1 MLFKLAMGNAK
12 RSVKD
17 YLIYIVTIT
26 IAFSLMFSFNLI
38 SNSKDILDLADMMK
52 NFRITMIFV
61 SLIVCFVLG
70 FLINYMIKFIFKR
83 RSKEFGLYLLLGIS
97 KKDISLMFILENL
110 ILGFISLVL
119 SFFVGIL
126 LSTIISSI
134 ILNIFNAPY
143 LVKLPTNYL
152 IPILLSLGYFL
163 LIYLVVLLLTKR
175 RIKRLKI
182 HDLLYLDS
190 HNEKSKVT
198 KKKSIVT
205 FIISLI
211 LVMGGLLIF
220 NNEFKGVGIE
230 PDTLLVILS
239 IIMLIGGIYLFISSF
254 ADFLLSF
261 VLKHKTLKY
270 NKDNLFVMRQFN
282 AKVKT
287 MKKSLGTLS
296 LLITLTLV
304 SLTFSLM
311 FNKIFDIGI
320 DMSAPYDVTI
330 IDDEENFD
338 KYINHIKKEYT
349 IDEVFTYHEYFN
361 DVNYVNDN
369 LSYDY
374 QGWRGTDTYLRVSDY
389 NKLLELKGRSPITLK
404 DNEYYIHSSSSV
416 YDGIMDIKDKLKTI
430 KVGDKTL
437 KLKDVTSLYY
447 TSSWSYGNGFVI
459 VVPDNIVDNLK
470 SESDTLVVDT
480 KEETKEELNNELLN
494 ILDDDICERDPETG
508 ATYCYASANVFV
520 KGYYLAMNKSV
531 MTIMDFTLFYLA
543 FIFTVVTGTII
554 SVQSINDGIT
564 YKKYYDTL
572 NKLGLSKRNILKTVG
587 KQLLIYF
594 LFPVILPFIINF
606 FITTSLNHVFAAF
619 LPTSM
624 TYLAFIFLSS
634 LLFLIIY
641 LIYYLVS
648 YFSFKRCLDY

>member
-1 MLFKLAMGNAK
+1 MLFKLSLGNAK
-12 RSVKD
+12 RSIKD

-52 NFRITMIFV
+52 NFRIAMIFV

-143 LVKLPTNYL
+143 LVKLPTDYL
-152 IPILLSLGYFL
+152 VPILLSLGYFL

-311 FNKIFDIGI
+311 FNKIFVIQI

-349 IDEVFTYHEYFN
+349 IDEIFTYHEYFN

-389 NKLLELKGRSPITLK
+389 NKLLELKGRGPITLK

-447 TSSWSYGNGFVI
+447 TSSWSYGNGFII

-572 NKLGLSKRNILKTVG
+572 NKLGLSKRNILKTVR
-587 KQLLIYF
+587 KQLLMYF

-606 FITTSLNHVFAAF
+606 FITTSLNHVFVAF

-624 TYLAFIFLSS
+624 TYLSFIFLSS
-634 LLFLIIY
+634 ILFLSIY
-641 LIYYLVS
+641 LIYYLIS

>member
-1 MLFKLAMGNAK
+1 MLFKLSLGNAK
-12 RSVKD
+12 RSIKD

-52 NFRITMIFV
+52 NFRIAMIFV

-143 LVKLPTNYL
+143 LVKLPTDYL
-152 IPILLSLGYFL
+152 VPILLSLGYFL

-205 FIISLI
+205 FIISFI

-239 IIMLIGGIYLFISSF
+239 IIMLIGGIYIFISSF
-254 ADFLLSF
+254 ADFLLAF

-270 NKDNLFVMRQFN
+270 NKDNLFVIRQFN

-349 IDEVFTYHEYFN
+349 IDEIFTYHEYFN

-389 NKLLELKGRSPITLK
+389 NKLLELKGRGPITLK

-447 TSSWSYGNGFVI
+447 TSSWSYGNGFII

-508 ATYCYASANVFV
+508 ATYCYAFANVFV

-572 NKLGLSKRNILKTVG
+572 NKLGLSKRNILKTVR
-587 KQLLIYF
+587 KQLLMYF

-606 FITTSLNHVFAAF
+606 FITTSLNHVFSAF

-624 TYLAFIFLSS
+624 TYLSFIFLSS
-634 LLFLIIY
+634 ILFLSIY
-641 LIYYLVS
+641 LIYYLIS

>member
-1 MLFKLAMGNAK
+1 MLFKLSINNAK
-12 RSVKD
+12 RSIKD

-52 NFRITMIFV
+52 NFRIAMIFV

-83 RSKEFGLYLLLGIS
+83 RSKEFGLFLLLGIS

-143 LVKLPTNYL
+143 LVKLPTDYL
-152 IPILLSLGYFL
+152 VPILLSLGYFL

-175 RIKRLKI
+175 RIKCLKI

-198 KKKSIVT
+198 KRKSIVT

-211 LVMGGLLIF
+211 LVIGGLLIF

-230 PDTLLVILS
+230 PDTLLVMLS
-239 IIMLIGGIYLFISSF
+239 IIMLIMGIYLFISSF

-261 VLKHKTLKY
+261 VLKHKSLKY
-270 NKDNLFVMRQFN
+270 TKDNLFVIRQFN

-311 FNKIFDIGI
+311 FNEIFDIQI

-338 KYINHIKKEYT
+338 KYINHIKQEYE
-349 IDEVFTYHEYFN
+349 IEEVFTYHEYFN

-374 QGWRGTDTYLRVSDY
+374 QGWRGKDTYLRLSDY
-389 NKLLELKGRSPITLK
+389 NKLLELKGRNPITL
-404 DNEYYIHSSSSV
+404 DEDEYYIHSSSSV
-416 YDGIMDIKDKLKTI
+416 YDGIVDIEDKLKTI
-430 KVGDKTL
+430 KIGDKTL

-459 VVPDNIVDNLK
+459 VVPDNIVNNLK

-494 ILDDDICERDPETG
+494 ILDDDICETDPETG

-531 MTIMDFTLFYLA
+531 ITILDFALFYLA

-554 SVQSINDGIT
+554 AVQSINDAVS

-572 NKLGLSKRNILKTVG
+572 NKLGLSKRNILKTVR

-606 FITTSLNHVFAAF
+606 FITTSLNHIFAPF
-619 LPTSM
+619 LGGNVS
-624 TYLAFIFLSS
+624 YLSFIFLSS
-634 LLFLIIY
+634 GLFLVIY

-648 YFSFKRCLDY
+648 YFSFKRCLEY

>member
-1 MLFKLAMGNAK
+1 MLFKLSLGNAK
-12 RSVKD
+12 RSIKD

-52 NFRITMIFV
+52 NFRIAMIFV

-97 KKDISLMFILENL
+97 KKDLSLMFILENL

-143 LVKLPTNYL
+143 LVKLPTDYL
-152 IPILLSLGYFL
+152 VPILLSLGYFL

-190 HNEKSKVT
+190 HNENSKVT
-198 KKKSIVT
+198 TKKSIVT

-338 KYINHIKKEYT
+338 KYINHIKKEYA

-389 NKLLELKGRSPITLK
+389 NKLLELKGRGPITLK

-470 SESDTLVVDT
+470 RESDTLVVDT

-572 NKLGLSKRNILKTVG
+572 NKLGLSKRNILKTVR

-606 FITTSLNHVFAAF
+606 FITTSLNHVFSAF

-624 TYLAFIFLSS
+624 TYLSFIFLSS
-634 LLFLIIY
+634 ILFLSIY
-641 LIYYLVS
+641 LIYYLIS

>member
-1 MLFKLAMGNAK
+1 MLFKLAIGNAK
-12 RSVKD
+12 RSIKD

-52 NFRITMIFV
+52 NFRIAVVFV

-110 ILGFISLVL
+110 ILGFISLIL

-143 LVKLPTNYL
+143 LVKLPTDYL
-152 IPILLSLGYFL
+152 VPFLLSLGYFL
-163 LIYLVVLLLTKR
+163 LIYLVVLFLNKR

-190 HNEKSKVT
+190 FNEKSKST
-198 KKKSIVT
+198 KKKSLVS

-211 LVMGGLLIF
+211 FIVGGLLIF
-220 NNEFKGVGIE
+220 NNEFKAVGIE
-230 PDTLLVILS
+230 PDTLLVLLS
-239 IIMLIGGIYLFISSF
+239 IIMLIVGIYLFISSF
-254 ADFLLSF
+254 AEFLLSF
-261 VLKHKTLKY
+261 VLKHKKIKY
-270 NKDNLFVMRQFN
+270 NKDNLFVIRQFN

-311 FNKIFDIGI
+311 FNEIFDIQL
-320 DMSAPYDVTI
+320 DMSAPYDVTV

-338 KYINHIKKEYT
+338 KYINHIKKDYE
-349 IDEVFTYHEYFN
+349 IEEVFTYHEYFN
-361 DVNYVNDN
+361 DINYVNDN

-374 QGWRGTDTYLRVSDY
+374 QGWRGTDTYLRLSDY
-389 NKLLELKGRSPITLK
+389 NKLLELKGRDPITLK
-404 DNEYYIHSSSSV
+404 SNQYYIHSSSSV
-416 YDGIMDIKDKLKTI
+416 YNGIMDIKDKLNTV
-430 KVGDKTL
+430 KVGDKSL
-437 KLKDVTSLYY
+437 KLKGVTDTYY

-459 VVPDNIVDNLK
+459 VVPDAIVDDLK

-480 KEETKEELNNELLN
+480 KEETEEELNNELIN
-494 ILDDDICERDPETG
+494 ILNKDICETDPDTG
-508 ATYCYASANVFV
+508 TTYCYASANVFV
-520 KGYYLAMNKSV
+520 KGYYMAMNKSV

-554 SVQSINDGIT
+554 AVQSINDAIT

-572 NKLGLSKRNILKTVG
+572 NKLGLSKRTILKTVR
-587 KQLLIYF
+587 KQLLVYF

-606 FITTSLNHVFAAF
+606 SISTSLNHIFAPF
-619 LPTSM
+619 LASNTS
-624 TYLAFIFLSS
+624 YLSFIFLSS
-634 LLFLIIY
+634 GLFLIIY

-648 YFSFKRCLDY
+648 YFSFKRCLEY

>member
-1 MLFKLAMGNAK
+1 MLFKLSLGNAK
-12 RSVKD
+12 RSIKD

-52 NFRITMIFV
+52 NFRIAMIFV

-143 LVKLPTNYL
+143 LVKLPTDYL
-152 IPILLSLGYFL
+152 VPILLSLGYFL

-198 KKKSIVT
+198 KKKSLVT

-287 MKKSLGTLS
+287 MKKSLGNLS

-338 KYINHIKKEYT
+338 KYINYIKKEYT

-459 VVPDNIVDNLK
+459 VVPDSIVDNLK

-494 ILDDDICERDPETG
+494 ILDSDICERDPETG
-508 ATYCYASANVFV
+508 ATYCYASANVFL

-531 MTIMDFTLFYLA
+531 MTIMYFTLFYLA

-572 NKLGLSKRNILKTVG
+572 NKLGLSKRNILKTVR

-606 FITTSLNHVFAAF
+606 FITTSLNHVFSAF
-619 LPTSM
+619 LPTSI
-624 TYLAFIFLSS
+624 TYLSFIFLSS
-634 LLFLIIY
+634 ILFLSIY
-641 LIYYLVS
+641 LIYYLIS

>member
-389 NKLLELKGRSPITLK
+389 NKLLELKGRCPITLK

-494 ILDDDICERDPETG
+494 ILDSDICERDPETG

-572 NKLGLSKRNILKTVG
+572 NKLGLSKRNILKTVR

>member
-52 NFRITMIFV
+52 NFRIAMIFV

-143 LVKLPTNYL
+143 LVKLPTDYL
-152 IPILLSLGYFL
+152 VPILLSLGYFI
-163 LIYLVVLLLTKR
+163 LIYFVVLLLTKR

-211 LVMGGLLIF
+211 LVMGGLFIF

-311 FNKIFDIGI
+311 FNKIFDIQI

-416 YDGIMDIKDKLKTI
+416 YDGIMEIKDKLKTI
-430 KVGDKTL
+430 KIGDKTL
-437 KLKDVTSLYY
+437 KLKDVASLYY

-572 NKLGLSKRNILKTVG
+572 NKLGLSKRNILKTVR

-606 FITTSLNHVFAAF
+606 FITTSLNHVFSAF

-624 TYLAFIFLSS
+624 TYLSFIFLSS

-641 LIYYLVS
+641 LIYYLIA
-648 YFSFKRCLDY
+648 YFSFKRCLE

>member
-1 MLFKLAMGNAK
+1 MLFKLSINNAK
-12 RSVKD
+12 RSIKD

-52 NFRITMIFV
+52 NFRIAMIFV

-83 RSKEFGLYLLLGIS
+83 RSKEFGLFLLLGIS

-143 LVKLPTNYL
+143 LVKLPTDYL
-152 IPILLSLGYFL
+152 VPILLSLGYFL

-175 RIKRLKI
+175 RIKCLKI

-198 KKKSIVT
+198 KRKSIVT

-211 LVMGGLLIF
+211 LVIGGLLIF

-230 PDTLLVILS
+230 PDTLLVMLS
-239 IIMLIGGIYLFISSF
+239 IIMLIMGIYLFISSF

-261 VLKHKTLKY
+261 VLKHKSLKY
-270 NKDNLFVMRQFN
+270 TKDNLFVIRQFN

-311 FNKIFDIGI
+311 FNEIFDIQI

-338 KYINHIKKEYT
+338 KYINHIKQEYE
-349 IDEVFTYHEYFN
+349 IEEVFTYHEYFN

-374 QGWRGTDTYLRVSDY
+374 QGWRGKDTYLRLSDY
-389 NKLLELKGRSPITLK
+389 NKLLELKGRNPITL
-404 DNEYYIHSSSSV
+404 DEDEYYIHSSSSV
-416 YDGIMDIKDKLKTI
+416 YDGIVDIEDKLKTI
-430 KVGDKTL
+430 KIGDKTL

-459 VVPDNIVDNLK
+459 VVPDNIVNNLK

-494 ILDDDICERDPETG
+494 ILDDDICETDPETG
-508 ATYCYASANVFV
+508 ATYCYASANVFL

-572 NKLGLSKRNILKTVG
+572 NKLGLSKRNILKTVR

-624 TYLAFIFLSS
+624 TYLSFIFLSS
-634 LLFLIIY
+634 ILFLSIY
-641 LIYYLVS
+641 LIYYLIS

>member
-52 NFRITMIFV
+52 NFRIAMIFV

-143 LVKLPTNYL
+143 LVKLPTDYL
-152 IPILLSLGYFL
+152 VPILLSLGYFI
-163 LIYLVVLLLTKR
+163 LIYFVVLLLTKR

-205 FIISLI
+205 FIISLT
-211 LVMGGLLIF
+211 LVMGGLFIF

-270 NKDNLFVMRQFN
+270 NKDNLFVIRQFN

-311 FNKIFDIGI
+311 FNKIFDIQI

-374 QGWRGTDTYLRVSDY
+374 QGCRGTDTYLRVSDY

-416 YDGIMDIKDKLKTI
+416 YDGIMEIKDKLKTI
-430 KVGDKTL
+430 KIGDKTL
-437 KLKDVTSLYY
+437 KLKDVASLYY

-459 VVPDNIVDNLK
+459 VVPDNIINNLK

-572 NKLGLSKRNILKTVG
+572 NKLGLSKRNILKTVR

-606 FITTSLNHVFAAF
+606 FITTSLNHVFSAF

-624 TYLAFIFLSS
+624 TYLSFIFLSS

-641 LIYYLVS
+641 LIYYLIA
-648 YFSFKRCLDY
+648 YFSFKRCLE

>member
-1 MLFKLAMGNAK
+1 MLFKLSINNAK
-12 RSVKD
+12 RSIKD

-52 NFRITMIFV
+52 NFRIAMIFV

-70 FLINYMIKFIFKR
+70 FLINYMIKFIFKK

-110 ILGFISLVL
+110 ILGFISLIL

-143 LVKLPTNYL
+143 IVKLPTDYL
-152 IPILLSLGYFL
+152 IPFLLSLGYFL
-163 LIYLVVLLLTKR
+163 LIYFVVLLLTKR

-182 HDLLYLDS
+182 HDLLYLNNF
-190 HNEKSKVT
+190 NEKNKLT
-198 KKKSIVT
+198 KNKSIIS

-211 LVMGGLLIF
+211 LVIGGLLIF

-230 PDTLLVILS
+230 PDTLLVMLS
-239 IIMLIGGIYLFISSF
+239 IIMLIVGIYLFISSF

-261 VLKHKTLKY
+261 VLKHKSIKY
-270 NKDNLFVMRQFN
+270 TKDNLFVIRQFN

-311 FNKIFDIGI
+311 FNEIFDIQI
-320 DMSAPYDVTI
+320 DMSAPYDVTV
-330 IDDEENFD
+330 IDDEENSD
-338 KYINHIKKEYT
+338 KYINHIKKEYE
-349 IDEVFTYHEYFN
+349 IEEVFTYHEYFN

-374 QGWRGTDTYLRVSDY
+374 KGWRGTDTYLRLSDY
-389 NKLLELKGRSPITLK
+389 NKLLELKGREPITLK
-404 DNEYYIHSSSSV
+404 PNQYYIHSSSSV
-416 YDGIMDIKDKLKTI
+416 YNGIIDIKNKLKTI
-430 KVGDKTL
+430 KIGGKSL
-437 KLKDVTSLYY
+437 KLKGVTDTYY

-459 VVPDNIVDNLK
+459 VVPDDVINSLK
-470 SESDTLVVDT
+470 SDTLVVDT
-480 KEETKEELNNELLN
+480 KEETKEELNNEIIN
-494 ILDDDICERDPETG
+494 ILNKDICETDPETG
-508 ATYCYASANVFV
+508 TTYCYASANVFV
-520 KGYYLAMNKSV
+520 KGYYMAMNKSV
-531 MTIMDFTLFYLA
+531 ITILDFALFYLA

-554 SVQSINDGIT
+554 AVQSINDAVS

-572 NKLGLSKRNILKTVG
+572 NKLGLSKRNILKTVR

-606 FITTSLNHVFAAF
+606 SISTSLNHIFAPF
-619 LPTSM
+619 LASNTS
-624 TYLAFIFLSS
+624 YLSFIFLSS
-634 LLFLIIY
+634 GLFLVIY

-648 YFSFKRCLDY
+648 YFSFKRCLEY

>member
-1 MLFKLAMGNAK
+1 MLFKLAISNAK

-38 SNSKDILDLADMMK
+38 SNSKDILELADMMK
-52 NFRITMIFV
+52 NFRIAMIFV

-143 LVKLPTNYL
+143 LVKLPTDYL

-163 LIYLVVLLLTKR
+163 LIYLVVLLLMKR

-198 KKKSIVT
+198 KNKSIIS

-211 LVMGGLLIF
+211 LVIGGLLIF

-230 PDTLLVILS
+230 PDTLLVMLS
-239 IIMLIGGIYLFISSF
+239 IIMLIVGIYLFISSF
-254 ADFLLSF
+254 ADFLLNF
-261 VLKHKTLKY
+261 ILKHKHLKY
-270 NKDNLFVMRQFN
+270 NKDNLFVIRQFN

-311 FNKIFDIGI
+311 FNEIFDIQI
-320 DMSAPYDVTI
+320 DMSSPYDVTI

-338 KYINHIKKEYT
+338 KYINHIKKDYE
-349 IDEVFTYHEYFN
+349 IEEVFTYHEYFN

-389 NKLLELKGRSPITLK
+389 NKLLELKGRDPITLK
-404 DNEYYIHSSSSV
+404 SNQYYIHSSSSV
-416 YDGIMDIKDKLKTI
+416 YDGIMDIEDKLKTI

-459 VVPDNIVDNLK
+459 VVPDDVINNLK

-572 NKLGLSKRNILKTVG
+572 NKLGLSKRSILKTVR

-606 FITTSLNHVFAAF
+606 FITTSLNHIFSDF
-619 LPTSM
+619 LSTNTS
-624 TYLAFIFLSS
+624 YLSFIFLSS
-634 LLFLIIY
+634 ILFLIIY
-641 LIYYLVS
+641 LIYYLIS
-648 YFSFKRCLDY
+648 YFSFKRCLEY

>member
-211 LVMGGLLIF
+211 LVMGGILIF

-389 NKLLELKGRSPITLK
+389 NKLLELKGRCPITLK

-572 NKLGLSKRNILKTVG
+572 NKLGLSKRNILKTVR

>member
-1 MLFKLAMGNAK
+1 MLFKLSLGNAK
-12 RSVKD
+12 RSIKD

-52 NFRITMIFV
+52 NFRIAMIFV

-143 LVKLPTNYL
+143 LVKLPTDYL
-152 IPILLSLGYFL
+152 VPILLSLGYFL

-198 KKKSIVT
+198 KKKSLVT

-239 IIMLIGGIYLFISSF
+239 IIMLIIGIYLFISSF
-254 ADFLLSF
+254 ANFLLSF
-261 VLKHKTLKY
+261 ILKHKTLKY
-270 NKDNLFVMRQFN
+270 NKDNLFVIRQFN

-311 FNKIFDIGI
+311 FNEIFELQM
-320 DMSAPYDVTI
+320 DMSSPYDVTI
-330 IDDEENFD
+330 IDDEEDFD
-338 KYINHIKKEYT
+338 KYINHIKKEYA

-361 DVNYVNDN
+361 DINYVNDN
-369 LSYDY
+369 LSSDY
-374 QGWRGTDTYLRVSDY
+374 QGWRGTDTYLRLSDY
-389 NKLLELKGRSPITLK
+389 NKLLELKGRNPITLDK
-404 DNEYYIHSSSSV
+404 DEYYIHTSSSI
-416 YDGIMDIKDKLKTI
+416 YDGIMDIEDKLKTI

-470 SESDTLVVDT
+470 PESDTLVVDT
-480 KEETKEELNNELLN
+480 KEETKEELNNELLS
-494 ILDDDICERDPETG
+494 ILNSDICETDPETG

-572 NKLGLSKRNILKTVG
+572 NKLGLSKRKVLKTVR
-587 KQLLIYF
+587 KQLFIYF
-594 LFPVILPFIINF
+594 LFPVMLPFVINF
-606 FITTSLNHVFAAF
+606 FVTTSLNHIFSDF

-624 TYLAFIFLSS
+624 TYLFFIFLSYV
-634 LLFLIIY
+634 LFLIIY
-641 LIYYLVS
+641 LIYYLIS
-648 YFSFKRCLDY
+648 YFSFKRCLEY

>member
-1 MLFKLAMGNAK
+1 MLFKLSLGNAK

-52 NFRITMIFV
+52 NFRIAMIFV

-143 LVKLPTNYL
+143 LVKLPTDYL
-152 IPILLSLGYFL
+152 VPILLSLGYFL

-198 KKKSIVT
+198 KKKSLVT

-254 ADFLLSF
+254 ADFLLAF

-389 NKLLELKGRSPITLK
+389 NKLLELKGRGSITLK

-416 YDGIMDIKDKLKTI
+416 YDGIMEIKDKLKTI

-459 VVPDNIVDNLK
+459 VVPDNIVDNLT

-494 ILDDDICERDPETG
+494 ILDSDICERDPETG
-508 ATYCYASANVFV
+508 ATYCYASANVFL

-572 NKLGLSKRNILKTVG
+572 NKLGLSKRNILKTVR

-606 FITTSLNHVFAAF
+606 FITTSLNHVFSAF

-624 TYLAFIFLSS
+624 TYLSFIFLSS
-634 LLFLIIY
+634 ILFLSIY
-641 LIYYLVS
+641 LIYYLIS

>member
-1 MLFKLAMGNAK
+1 
-12 RSVKD
+12 
-17 YLIYIVTIT
+17 
-26 IAFSLMFSFNLI
+26 
-38 SNSKDILDLADMMK
+38 
-52 NFRITMIFV
+52 
-61 SLIVCFVLG
+61 
-70 FLINYMIKFIFKR
+70 
-83 RSKEFGLYLLLGIS
+83 
-97 KKDISLMFILENL
+97 MFILENL

-143 LVKLPTNYL
+143 LVKLPTDYL
-152 IPILLSLGYFL
+152 VPILLSLGYFL

-175 RIKRLKI
+175 RIKCLKI

-198 KKKSIVT
+198 KRKSIVT

-211 LVMGGLLIF
+211 LVIGGLLIF

-230 PDTLLVILS
+230 PDTLLVMLS
-239 IIMLIGGIYLFISSF
+239 IIMLIMGIYLFISSF

-261 VLKHKTLKY
+261 VLKHKSLKY
-270 NKDNLFVMRQFN
+270 TKDNLFVIRQFN

-311 FNKIFDIGI
+311 FNEIFDIQI

-338 KYINHIKKEYT
+338 KYINHIKQEYE
-349 IDEVFTYHEYFN
+349 IEEVFTYHEYFN

-374 QGWRGTDTYLRVSDY
+374 QGWRGKDTYLRLSDY
-389 NKLLELKGRSPITLK
+389 NKLLELKGRNPITL
-404 DNEYYIHSSSSV
+404 DEDEYYIHSSSSV
-416 YDGIMDIKDKLKTI
+416 YDGIVDIEDKLKTI
-430 KVGDKTL
+430 KIGDKTL

-459 VVPDNIVDNLK
+459 VVPDNIVNNLK

-494 ILDDDICERDPETG
+494 ILDDDICETDPETG

-531 MTIMDFTLFYLA
+531 ITILDFALFYLA

-554 SVQSINDGIT
+554 AVQSINDAVS

-572 NKLGLSKRNILKTVG
+572 NKLGLSKRNILKTVR

-606 FITTSLNHVFAAF
+606 FITTSLNHIFAPF
-619 LPTSM
+619 LGGNVS
-624 TYLAFIFLSS
+624 YLSFIFLSS
-634 LLFLIIY
+634 GLFLVIY

-648 YFSFKRCLDY
+648 YFSFKRCLEY

>member
-1 MLFKLAMGNAK
+1 MLFKLSINNAK
-12 RSVKD
+12 RSIKD

-52 NFRITMIFV
+52 NFRIAMIFV

-83 RSKEFGLYLLLGIS
+83 RSKEFGLFLLLGIS

-143 LVKLPTNYL
+143 LVKLPTDYL
-152 IPILLSLGYFL
+152 VPILLSLGYFL

-175 RIKRLKI
+175 RIKCLKI

-198 KKKSIVT
+198 KRKSIVT

-211 LVMGGLLIF
+211 LVIGGLLIF

-230 PDTLLVILS
+230 PDTLLVMLS
-239 IIMLIGGIYLFISSF
+239 IIMLIMGIYLFISSF

-261 VLKHKTLKY
+261 VLKHKSLKY
-270 NKDNLFVMRQFN
+270 TKDNLFVIRQFN

-311 FNKIFDIGI
+311 FNEIFDIQI

-338 KYINHIKKEYT
+338 KYINYIKKEYT
-349 IDEVFTYHEYFN
+349 IEEIFTYHEYFN
-361 DVNYVNDN
+361 VVNYVNDK

-374 QGWRGTDTYLRVSDY
+374 QGWRGTDTYLRLSDY
-389 NKLLELKGRSPITLK
+389 NKLLELKGRNPITL
-404 DNEYYIHSSSSV
+404 DEDEYYIHSSSSV
-416 YDGIMDIKDKLKTI
+416 YDGIMDIEDELKTI
-430 KVGDKTL
+430 KIGDKSL
-437 KLKDVTSLYY
+437 KLKGITDSYY

-459 VVPDNIVDNLK
+459 IVPDDIANNLK

-480 KEETKEELNNELLN
+480 KEETKEELNNELLK
-494 ILDDDICERDPETG
+494 ILDDDICETDPETG

-520 KGYYLAMNKSV
+520 KGYYMAMNKSV
-531 MTIMDFTLFYLA
+531 ITILDFALFYLA

-554 SVQSINDGIT
+554 AVQSINDAVS

-572 NKLGLSKRNILKTVG
+572 NKLGLSKRNILKTVR

-606 FITTSLNHVFAAF
+606 FITTSLNHIFAPF
-619 LPTSM
+619 LGGNVS
-624 TYLAFIFLSS
+624 YLSFIFLSS
-634 LLFLIIY
+634 GLFLVIY

-648 YFSFKRCLDY
+648 YFSFKRCLEY

>member
-1 MLFKLAMGNAK
+1 MLFKLSLGNAK

-52 NFRITMIFV
+52 NFRIAMIFV

-143 LVKLPTNYL
+143 LVKLPTDYL
-152 IPILLSLGYFL
+152 VPILLSLGYFL

-198 KKKSIVT
+198 KKKSLVT

-211 LVMGGLLIF
+211 LVMGGILIF

-254 ADFLLSF
+254 ADFLLAF

-349 IDEVFTYHEYFN
+349 IDEIFTYHEYFN

-389 NKLLELKGRSPITLK
+389 NKLLELKGRGPITLK

-447 TSSWSYGNGFVI
+447 TSSWSYGNGFII

-494 ILDDDICERDPETG
+494 ILDSDICERDPETG

-572 NKLGLSKRNILKTVG
+572 NKLGLSKRNILKTVR

-606 FITTSLNHVFAAF
+606 FITTSLNHVFSAF

-624 TYLAFIFLSS
+624 TYLSFIFLSS
-634 LLFLIIY
+634 ILFLSIY
-641 LIYYLVS
+641 LIYYLIS

>member
-1 MLFKLAMGNAK
+1 MLFKLSLGNAK

-52 NFRITMIFV
+52 NFRIAMIFV

-143 LVKLPTNYL
+143 LVKLPTDYL
-152 IPILLSLGYFL
+152 VPILLSLGYFL

-254 ADFLLSF
+254 ADFLLAF

-389 NKLLELKGRSPITLK
+389 NKLLELKGRGPITLK

-447 TSSWSYGNGFVI
+447 TSSWSYGNGFII

-572 NKLGLSKRNILKTVG
+572 NKLGLSKRNILKTVR

-606 FITTSLNHVFAAF
+606 FITTSLNHVFSAF

-624 TYLAFIFLSS
+624 TYLSFIFLSS
-634 LLFLIIY
+634 ILFLSIY
-641 LIYYLVS
+641 LIYYLIS

>member
-52 NFRITMIFV
+52 NFRIAMIFV

-143 LVKLPTNYL
+143 LVKLPTDYL
-152 IPILLSLGYFL
+152 VPILLSLGYFI
-163 LIYLVVLLLTKR
+163 LIYFVVLLLTKR

-205 FIISLI
+205 FIISLT
-211 LVMGGLLIF
+211 LVMGGLFIF

-270 NKDNLFVMRQFN
+270 NKDNLFVIRQFN

-311 FNKIFDIGI
+311 FNKIFDIQI

-416 YDGIMDIKDKLKTI
+416 YDGIMEIKDKLKTI
-430 KVGDKTL
+430 KIGDKTL
-437 KLKDVTSLYY
+437 KLKDVASLYY

-459 VVPDNIVDNLK
+459 VVPDNIINNLK

-572 NKLGLSKRNILKTVG
+572 NKLGLSKRNILKTVR

-606 FITTSLNHVFAAF
+606 FITTSLNHVFSAF

-624 TYLAFIFLSS
+624 TYLSFIFLSS

-641 LIYYLVS
+641 LIYYLIA
-648 YFSFKRCLDY
+648 YFSFKRCLE

>member
-1 MLFKLAMGNAK
+1 MLFKLAISNAK

-38 SNSKDILDLADMMK
+38 SNSKDILELADMMK
-52 NFRITMIFV
+52 NFRIAMIFV

-143 LVKLPTNYL
+143 LVKLPTDYL

-163 LIYLVVLLLTKR
+163 LIYLVVLLLMKR

-198 KKKSIVT
+198 KNKSIIS

-211 LVMGGLLIF
+211 LVIGGLLIF

-230 PDTLLVILS
+230 PDTLLVMLS
-239 IIMLIGGIYLFISSF
+239 IIMLIVGIYLFISSF
-254 ADFLLSF
+254 ADFLLNF
-261 VLKHKTLKY
+261 ILKHKHLKY
-270 NKDNLFVMRQFN
+270 NKDNLFVIRQFN

-311 FNKIFDIGI
+311 FNEIFDIQI
-320 DMSAPYDVTI
+320 DMSSPYDVTI

-338 KYINHIKKEYT
+338 KYINHIKKDYE
-349 IDEVFTYHEYFN
+349 IEEVFTYHEYFN

-374 QGWRGTDTYLRVSDY
+374 HGWRGTDTYLRVSDY
-389 NKLLELKGRSPITLK
+389 NKLLELKGRSPITL
-404 DNEYYIHSSSSV
+404 DEDEYYIHSSSSV
-416 YDGIMDIKDKLKTI
+416 YDGIMDIEDKLKTI

-459 VVPDNIVDNLK
+459 VVPDDVINNLK

-494 ILDDDICERDPETG
+494 ILDDDICETDPESG

-572 NKLGLSKRNILKTVG
+572 NKLGLSKRSILKTVR

-606 FITTSLNHVFAAF
+606 FITTSLNHIFSDF
-619 LPTSM
+619 LSTNTS
-624 TYLAFIFLSS
+624 YLSFIFLSS
-634 LLFLIIY
+634 ILFLIIY
-641 LIYYLVS
+641 LIYYLIS
-648 YFSFKRCLDY
+648 YFSFKRCLEY